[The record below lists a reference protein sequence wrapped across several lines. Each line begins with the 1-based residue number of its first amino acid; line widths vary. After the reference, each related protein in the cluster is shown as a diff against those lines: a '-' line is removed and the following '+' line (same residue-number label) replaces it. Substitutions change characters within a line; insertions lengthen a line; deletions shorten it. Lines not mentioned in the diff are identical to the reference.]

1 MDTEFIAMLIKTLF
15 SLLCVVFLIYMFVKL
30 SGTSFQKLQNGK
42 FVQIIERNAISK
54 DNSILIVKMGNKYH
68 LVTSTHDKLE
78 VLRELDSEEEEK
90 LLEKREP
97 IKYTS
102 FQEIYS
108 NFKRKGR
115 LK

>member
-1 MDTEFIAMLIKTLF
+1 MDTEFLTMLIKTVF

-42 FVQIIERNAISK
+42 FVQIMERNAISK
-54 DNSILIVKMGNKYH
+54 ENSILIVKMGSKYY

-78 VLRELDSEEEEK
+78 VLRELTHEEEEK
-90 LLEKREP
+90 LLEKKEP

-108 NFKRKGR
+108 NLKRKGR